1 MNRNRHLWTS
11 ALVTA
16 GVISAPSVL
25 QAEEAAQQPVMTA
38 LQSTTLSG
46 YVDTSAIVL
55 FGSGN
60 GTALP
65 GRSFDGSS
73 KQNGFNL
80 NVVSLA
86 IEKPLDDSNW
96 SAGYRAQLLFG
107 PDANTLGSLSTLGTS
122 SGDFAVKNAYVS
134 LRAPVG
140 RGLDFK
146 VGVWDTVM
154 GYEVFEAG
162 NDPNY
167 SRSYGYYLEPIIHT
181 GVLASYKVSD
191 WLSVNGGVS
200 NGLKDRSVSNQIN
213 NRAGY
218 NRAGAATSDILS
230 YIGSVIVTAP
240 ESAGFLKG
248 ATLYGAIMDTGIADD
263 SWGNKDML
271 NFYGGATIPLGTT
284 KLALGA
290 AYDYRANG
298 VFDGS
303 YENAIAGYLT
313 WQVTEKLKL
322 NGRGEYATG
331 SATPLGSP
339 IGAFGVSTGEHV
351 ELLGVTGTLD
361 YSLWAN
367 AITRLEFRWDHT
379 LSGPGVFLDGTKE
392 NALSAALN
400 VIYKF

>member
-1 MNRNRHLWTS
+1 MNSNRHLWTS

-16 GVISAPSVL
+16 GVISAASVL
-25 QAEEAAQQPVMTA
+25 QAEEAAQHPVMTA
-38 LQSTTLSG
+38 LQSTTISG
-46 YVDTSAIVL
+46 YVDTSAIAL

-60 GTALP
+60 GTVLP

-80 NVVSLA
+80 DVVSLT

-107 PDANTLGSLSTLGTS
+107 PDANTLGTLSTLGAST
-122 SGDFAVKNAYVS
+122 GDFAVKNAYVS

-140 RGLDFK
+140 NGLDFK
-146 VGVWDTVM
+146 FGVWDTVI

-162 NDPNY
+162 NNPNY
-167 SRSYGYYLEPIIHT
+167 SRSYGYYLEPIVHT

-191 WLSVNGGVS
+191 WLSVNGGVA
-200 NGLKDRSVSNQIN
+200 NGLKDRTVINTIN

-218 NRAGAATSDILS
+218 NRAGAYTSDVLS
-230 YIGSVIVTAP
+230 YLGSVALTAP
-240 ESAGFLKG
+240 ESLGFLKG
-248 ATLYGAIMDTGIADD
+248 ATLYGGIMDMGIADD
-263 SWGNKDML
+263 PWGNKDML

-284 KLALGA
+284 KLALGG

-298 VFDGS
+298 LFDGS
-303 YENAIAGYLT
+303 YENAVSGYLT
-313 WQVTEKLKL
+313 YQVTEKLRL

-331 SATPLGSP
+331 SK
-339 IGAFGVSTGEHV
+339 GAFGTATGQRA

-367 AITRLEFRWDHT
+367 AITRAEFRWDHT

-392 NALSAALN
+392 NALSVALN

>member
-107 PDANTLGSLSTLGTS
+107 PDANTLGSLSTLGAS

-140 RGLDFK
+140 HGLDFK
-146 VGVWDTVM
+146 VGVWDTVI

-167 SRSYGYYLEPIIHT
+167 SRSYGYYLEPITHT

-191 WLSVNGGVS
+191 WLSVNGGVA
-200 NGLKDRSVSNQIN
+200 NGLSDRSVIN
-213 NRAGY
+213 RINDRAGY

-230 YIGSVIVTAP
+230 YLGSVALTAP
-240 ESAGFLKG
+240 ESMGFLKG
-248 ATLYGAIMDTGIADD
+248 ATLYGGIMDMGIADD
-263 SWGNKDML
+263 PWGNKDML

-298 VFDGS
+298 LFDGS
-303 YENAIAGYLT
+303 YENAVSGYLT
-313 WQVTEKLKL
+313 YQVTEKLKL

-392 NALSAALN
+392 NALSVALN